1 MRRGNGILKAAGV
14 FFAKEPDRLRL
25 HEVDAVINH
34 LRGDFE
40 VEPVCRD
47 LDLSV
52 SSRTRPPPS
61 AFEVRPP
68 AGSAT
73 TTSSRRSAA
82 SVPIPAPK

>member
-1 MRRGNGILKAAGV
+1 M
-14 FFAKEPDRLRL
+14 
-25 HEVDAVINH
+25 INH

-68 AGSAT
+68 A
-73 TTSSRRSAA
+73 RRLRDDHLVAKIRRIRTDSGAQ
-82 SVPIPAPK
+82 VK